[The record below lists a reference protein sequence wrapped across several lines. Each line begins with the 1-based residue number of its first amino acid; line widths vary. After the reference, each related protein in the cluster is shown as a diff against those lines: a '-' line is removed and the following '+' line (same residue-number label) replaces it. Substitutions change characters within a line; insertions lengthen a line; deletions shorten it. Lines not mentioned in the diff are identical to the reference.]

1 MSNRFHQ
8 KYHRHN
14 HHTDGTI
21 GEPDASRDPIAS
33 TLDPFKGSFVL
44 AGSLSSYAPLSA
56 WAGYFNSNNIG
67 VYVYGGN
74 VGIAARSLTG
84 DIGDIDIDNF
94 GNTNMVWPHFTNGY
108 LALSGQGNALITQSL
123 SAGSIWTNTLYA
135 TSAVILVTDMYI
147 SELSG
152 FVVKGTDWRTTV
164 PSSINPNIE
173 PLVFLEGIG
182 LSGTSWLSIVG
193 DIKTVNNLIA
203 EGKVYSDSGDSD
215 DWSSAYT
222 TTNAN
227 SSWWEANATDIMAVA
242 AASGG
247 WNSTETTVNANSAT
261 WNTATQPT
269 QISGLSLSALGYV
282 TNEPTGFPDITTSVF
297 GFDNASR
304 TYTIS
309 AIGSE
314 FSNYQL
320 GIKYTYTTPQSA
332 QIPDTEG
339 TWYIYF
345 DQGILNVSNVSSDLS
360 SIVKTKVMTSIVY
373 WDATNNEHIYLAEE
387 RHGVTMDGVTHLYL
401 HQTEGTK
408 WISGISMDSFDV
420 DGNGDDDSSAMF
432 NVNTGQIADED
443 LYITTAAVSS
453 TSIPIFYKD
462 GASGYWR
469 RDLASSI
476 APIKNAVAGDNRA
489 AWNEYTGGV
498 WTQTEVANL
507 NFVLVHIFA
516 TNDANQPIISIQ
528 GQADY
533 NNIITAREGATVEL
547 NNLVTTGLPFKEFIP
562 IGTIIYQTATAYNN
576 AVKSRVRSTD
586 DGDDYVDFRQFT
598 LASTGSVNNHSN
610 LAGLTNDDHLQYAR
624 VDGTRAF
631 TDTITGYGDALFS
644 GMISA
649 GCGTSDDWCSAFT
662 TINSTSAVW
671 VSGGGTIQG
680 TDGNTYNIRAND
692 DGIVISGDPRG
703 ESSVDLQTNRA
714 NASEVASGTVSTI
727 GGGTSNTASANY
739 STIVGG
745 IANIASGQ
753 YASIGGGYVNSATGM
768 GTTVGGGCLNS
779 ASNYNSTIGGGQYNT
794 AVGHYSTI
802 GGGLSSTVFG
812 NWSIV
817 GGGNCNYINAAAAAI
832 GGGCCNCVSGN
843 TAIIGGGACNTIT
856 DKSATI
862 AGGYRNVADIEYS
875 AILGGCSNDINSQA
889 LAMIIG
895 STITASLSN
904 ATHVNRLLITDIP
917 IVSSGLPSGT
927 VWSNGGIL
935 EIIS

>member
-360 SIVKTKVMTSIVY
+360 SIVKTKVITSIVY

-408 WISGISMDSFDV
+408 WIRGISMDSFDV

-432 NVNTGQIADED
+432 NVNTGQIADEN

-476 APIKNAVAGDNRA
+476 APIKNAVAGNNRA

-692 DGIVISGDPRG
+692 EGVVSGDPRG
-703 ESSVDLQTNRA
+703 EYSVDLQTRRSSSTQA
-714 NASEVASGTVSTI
+714 ASATGATI
-727 GGGTSNTASANY
+727 GGGTYNTAS
-739 STIVGG
+739 
-745 IANIASGQ
+745 
-753 YASIGGGYVNSATGM
+753 
-768 GTTVGGGCLNS
+768 GT
-779 ASNYNSTIGGGQYNT
+779 
-794 AVGHYSTI
+794 
-802 GGGLSSTVFG
+802 SS
-812 NWSIV
+812 
-817 GGGNCNYINAAAAAI
+817 
-832 GGGCCNCVSGN
+832 
-843 TAIIGGGACNTIT
+843 
-856 DKSATI
+856 TI
-862 AGGYRNVADIEYS
+862 AGGYRNTASGSSSTIGGGEYNTAS
-875 AILGGCSNDINSQA
+875 TFSIIGGGTCNTASGTFSIIGGGCCNITCCIDSTIGGGTYNTAVGPYS
-889 LAMIIG
+889 IIG
-895 STITASLSN
+895 GGYKNSASAYASTIGGGQCNIASKTWSTVGGGFCNTASCYGNVMVAVCVIQHL
-904 ATHVNRLLITDIP
+904 VVIQQ
-917 IVSSGLPSGT
+917 
-927 VWSNGGIL
+927 
-935 EIIS
+935 